1 LPSRAGGGSGGLALS
16 IAELRGQVC
25 GHVEALL
32 GMALVALE
40 HDDEAAGRLAEL
52 AVEHADLIGMNQEES
67 RLRAAGESEQARLLF
82 HLARDLAESLRY
94 SR

>member
-16 IAELRGQVC
+16 IAELRG
-25 GHVEALL
+25 HVEALL
-32 GMALVALE
+32 GMALAALE